1 MATKSFTTDYK
12 FNNKEAKK
20 LVNAMNKSEDAQV
33 NRPNVFAQRL
43 KTTEE
48 LQNFMSKVKV
58 NEFRSCFV
66 IDIIEELYR
75 KRGSIITRSI

>member
-58 NEFRSCFV
+58 
-66 IDIIEELYR
+66 
-75 KRGSIITRSI
+75 K

>member
-12 FNNKEAKK
+12 FNNKSAEK

-48 LQNFMSKVKV
+48 LQNFISKVKV
-58 NEFRSCFV
+58 
-66 IDIIEELYR
+66 
-75 KRGSIITRSI
+75 K

>member
-12 FNNKEAKK
+12 FSNKAAEK
-20 LVNAMNKSEDAQV
+20 LVNAMNKSEDVQV

-58 NEFRSCFV
+58 
-66 IDIIEELYR
+66 
-75 KRGSIITRSI
+75 K

>member
-12 FNNKEAKK
+12 FNNEAAEK
-20 LVNAMNKSEDAQV
+20 LVNAMNKSEDGQV

-58 NEFRSCFV
+58 
-66 IDIIEELYR
+66 IL
-75 KRGSIITRSI
+75 

>member
-58 NEFRSCFV
+58 KWV
-66 IDIIEELYR
+66 
-75 KRGSIITRSI
+75 

>member
-33 NRPNVFAQRL
+33 NRPNVFVQRL

-58 NEFRSCFV
+58 
-66 IDIIEELYR
+66 
-75 KRGSIITRSI
+75 K

>member
-12 FNNKEAKK
+12 FNNKAAEK

-33 NRPNVFAQRL
+33 NRPNVFAHRL

-58 NEFRSCFV
+58 
-66 IDIIEELYR
+66 IL
-75 KRGSIITRSI
+75 

>member
-12 FNNKEAKK
+12 FNNKAAEK

-58 NEFRSCFV
+58 
-66 IDIIEELYR
+66 
-75 KRGSIITRSI
+75 